1 MKTISSI
8 HATADATVVYYT
20 DGAYRAN
27 VTIPADAH
35 SIEHAALRQA
45 ALDWYV
51 GTALPGEQLI
61 GAIVL
66 DIWRNAI
73 TVDPG
78 DPEAEPPIPATTR
91 HALIGTAPVSSPS
104 GQRQLTRSSE
114 DMPPELRDGFL
125 ELLAGVEAQINE

>member
-1 MKTISSI
+1 MKRITSI
-8 HATADATVVYYT
+8 HAQESGVVIYYQ
-20 DGAYRAN
+20 DGEYRAN
-27 VTIPADAH
+27 VTIPAAAH

-51 GTALPGEQLI
+51 ATALPGEQLI

-66 DIWRNAI
+66 DIWRHAI

-78 DPEAEPPIPATTR
+78 DPEADPPIPATTR
-91 HALIGTAPVSSPS
+91 HVLIGTAPVSSPS

-125 ELLAGVEAQINE
+125 ALIAAREAALNA